1 MRGINILYLH
11 QFFALPAGSTG
22 TRSYELA
29 RRWVAA
35 GHSVTVICGRGDICG
50 LPDQSSF
57 EIEGIRVEVVGAV
70 YSQKLGFWGRIW
82 AFLYF
87 MTACFF
93 KGLGIRNADVVY
105 ATSTPL
111 TIGIPA
117 MLLKWCRRIPFVFEV
132 RDQWP
137 EIPIAMGYIRNPL
150 LKKLLLCLERRI
162 YISSSAVVALSPGMA
177 DGIRQV
183 LGNVERPIQ
192 IAPNSADID
201 LFRPDM
207 DGSAVRQQMGWQD
220 KFIVMHFGTMGHVNG
235 LDFLIRAAARCT
247 DYPDILF
254 VLIGSGRRKELLAK
268 SAESLKLKNIVFIDN
283 KPKLELPLW
292 VAACDIST
300 VILADYP
307 ILEHNSANKFFDSL
321 AAGKPVLLNYSG
333 WQKEIL
339 ESRNAGLG
347 CRLCSLD
354 EYVANLL
361 TLYKNKDQLKRMGQ
375 NGRMLAQNEFNR
387 NKIASDILRLIQG
400 IV

>member
-1 MRGINILYLH
+1 VHILYLH
-11 QFFALPAGSTG
+11 QYFALPAGSTG

-111 TIGIPA
+111 TIGVPA

-220 KFIVMHFGTMGHVNG
+220 KFIVMHFGTMGHANG
-235 LDFLIRAAARCT
+235 LDFLIGAAARCT

-254 VLIGSGRRKELLAK
+254 VLIGSGRQKERLAR
-268 SAESLKLKNIVFIDN
+268 SAENLKLKNIVFIDN
-283 KPKLELPLW
+283 KPKLELPHW
-292 VAACDIST
+292 VAACDVST
-300 VILADYP
+300 VIFADYP

-333 WQKEIL
+333 WQREIL
-339 ESRNAGLG
+339 ESRSAGLG

-387 NKIASDILRLIQG
+387 NKIASDILRLIQE
-400 IV
+400 VSRR

>member
-1 MRGINILYLH
+1 MHILYLH
-11 QFFALPAGSTG
+11 QYFALPAGSTG

-111 TIGIPA
+111 TIGVPA

-220 KFIVMHFGTMGHVNG
+220 KFIVMHFGTMGHANG
-235 LDFLIRAAARCT
+235 LDFLIGAAARCT

-254 VLIGSGRRKELLAK
+254 VLIGSGRQKERLAR
-268 SAESLKLKNIVFIDN
+268 SAENLKLKNIVFIDN
-283 KPKLELPLW
+283 KPKLELPHW
-292 VAACDIST
+292 VAACDVST
-300 VILADYP
+300 VIFADYP

-333 WQKEIL
+333 WQREIL
-339 ESRNAGLG
+339 ESRSAGLG

-387 NKIASDILRLIQG
+387 NKIASDILRLIQE
-400 IV
+400 VSRR

>member
-1 MRGINILYLH
+1 MHILYLH
-11 QFFALPAGSTG
+11 QYFALPAGSTG

-111 TIGIPA
+111 TIGVPA

-220 KFIVMHFGTMGHVNG
+220 KFIVMHFGTMGHANG
-235 LDFLIRAAARCT
+235 LDFLIGAAARCT

-254 VLIGSGRRKELLAK
+254 VLIGSGRQKERLAR
-268 SAESLKLKNIVFIDN
+268 SAENLKLKNIVFIDN
-283 KPKLELPLW
+283 KPKLELPHW
-292 VAACDIST
+292 VAACDVST
-300 VILADYP
+300 VIFADYP

-333 WQKEIL
+333 WQREIL
-339 ESRNAGLG
+339 ESRSAGLG

>member
-1 MRGINILYLH
+1 VHILYLH
-11 QFFALPAGSTG
+11 QYFALPAGSTG

-111 TIGIPA
+111 TIGVPA

-220 KFIVMHFGTMGHVNG
+220 KFIVMHFGTMGHANG
-235 LDFLIRAAARCT
+235 LDFLIGAAARCT

-254 VLIGSGRRKELLAK
+254 VLIGSGRQKERLAR
-268 SAESLKLKNIVFIDN
+268 SAENLKLKNIVFIDN
-283 KPKLELPLW
+283 KPKLELPHW
-292 VAACDIST
+292 VAACDVST
-300 VILADYP
+300 VIFADYP

-333 WQKEIL
+333 WQREIL

>member
-1 MRGINILYLH
+1 VHILYLH
-11 QFFALPAGSTG
+11 QYFALPAGSTG

-111 TIGIPA
+111 TIGVPA

-220 KFIVMHFGTMGHVNG
+220 KFIVMHFGTMGHANG
-235 LDFLIRAAARCT
+235 LDFLIGAAARCT

-254 VLIGSGRRKELLAK
+254 VLIGSGRQKERLAR
-268 SAESLKLKNIVFIDN
+268 SAENLKLKNIVFIDN
-283 KPKLELPLW
+283 KPKLELPHW
-292 VAACDIST
+292 VAACDVST
-300 VILADYP
+300 VIFADYP

-333 WQKEIL
+333 WQREIL
-339 ESRNAGLG
+339 ESRSAGLG